1 MKKLRPHERGNM
13 TKIIKKIVCFM
24 LTVAMVLSALS
35 TDLFEKTIYGS
46 DFSCIVLSRYTEK
59 MDVYE
64 QFYLIAITS
73 TGKKPTFSS
82 SKSSIASVDKYG
94 LITAKKEGKT
104 TITVK
109 SGKARAY
116 CIITVNK
123 TIITLSKTKISL
135 QKGQTTKLTA
145 QISSGTIPKFSSS
158 RSSVAKIDSSGNITG
173 VKNGTAIIS
182 VKADGQ
188 TVKCTVEI
196 KKPTIT
202 LNSYSISMKVGE
214 TVTLTPNVSNGY
226 KPQYSSSNSKVAK
239 VTGTGRVTALKKGK
253 AIITISEDGTKVKCQ
268 INVS

>member
-1 MKKLRPHERGNM
+1 MIIGVVKIHYKYVVVKTQSDIYNILTMWYYKLPGKHINMKKLRPHERGNM

-135 QKGQTTKLTA
+135 HYTKYTFCL
-145 QISSGTIPKFSSS
+145 
-158 RSSVAKIDSSGNITG
+158 
-173 VKNGTAIIS
+173 
-182 VKADGQ
+182 
-188 TVKCTVEI
+188 
-196 KKPTIT
+196 
-202 LNSYSISMKVGE
+202 M
-214 TVTLTPNVSNGY
+214 
-226 KPQYSSSNSKVAK
+226 
-239 VTGTGRVTALKKGK
+239 
-253 AIITISEDGTKVKCQ
+253 
-268 INVS
+268 